1 MSRAGEAAAGIAAQN
16 RRARHDFFIQSTV
29 EAGIMLVGTEV
40 KSLRLGRA
48 SIQEAFA
55 IEKAGELY
63 LVNAYIPEYES
74 SRWNH
79 ETRRPRK
86 LLMRRREVD
95 KLLGAIK
102 REGISIVPLDIHFN
116 ARGIAKLNLGIA
128 KGKRKADKRAAERD
142 RDWKRDQA
150 RVMRSRGRGE

>member
-16 RRARHDFFIQSTV
+16 RRARHDFFIESTV

-63 LVNAYIPEYES
+63 LVNSYIPEYEA

-79 ETRRPRK
+79 ETRRARK
-86 LLMRRREVD
+86 LLLRRRELD
-95 KLLGAIK
+95 RLLGAVK
-102 REGISIVPLDIHFN
+102 RDGISIVPLDIHFN

-128 KGKRKADKRAAERD
+128 KGKKKVDKRAAERD
-142 RDWKRDQA
+142 RDWKRDKA
-150 RVMRSRGRGE
+150 RVMRARG

>member
-16 RRARHDFFIQSTV
+16 RRARHDFFIESTI
-29 EAGIMLVGTEV
+29 EAGIMLTGTEV

-55 IEKAGELY
+55 AEKGGELY
-63 LVNAYIPEYES
+63 LINAYIPEYEA

-86 LLMRRREVD
+86 LLLRRRELD
-95 KLLGAIK
+95 KLLGAVK
-102 REGISIVPLDIHFN
+102 RDGIAIVPLDIHFN
-116 ARGIAKLNLGIA
+116 PRGFAKISLGLA

-142 RDWKRDQA
+142 KVWKRDKA
-150 RVMRSRGRGE
+150 RLMRARG